1 MPNPFLTSVTRP
13 AQLRREALEAD
24 PQPRHEWRTGDYV
37 QARVLPGALPISL
50 MEAPDGR
57 MVEVLEGDS
66 VVGALGKRFAT
77 LESTGDWE
85 EIGDD
90 LVMQAL
96 TSAGVFGRSS
106 SHSRSLAPLVDLVYE
121 GHVRVEDGLVRMED
135 FALRPSSARLEA
147 PVILLIG
154 TSMSAGKTAS
164 AKTIVRVLKQRGLR
178 VGGSKLTGVGRYRDI
193 LGMADAGADVVLDF
207 VDAGLPSTV
216 CEREVF
222 EPALLSIT
230 SAMAEAEVDVVVA
243 EAGASP
249 LEPYNGDTAIAVLGE
264 SIALTVLCASDPY
277 AVVGV
282 TEAFGTKP
290 DLVAGVCTSTRAG
303 IELVERLSDAPALN
317 LIDPASI
324 PALESILDAVGDG
337 TLAQPL
343 HDASGTGISGER

>member
-13 AQLRREALEAD
+13 ARLQREGLEAA
-24 PQPRHEWRTGDYV
+24 PLPRAEWRTGDYV
-37 QARVLPGALPISL
+37 MARVLPGTQPISL

-57 MVEVLEGDS
+57 MVEVLEGDR
-66 VVGALGKRFAT
+66 VVGVLGKRYAT

-85 EIGDD
+85 QIGDD
-90 LVMQAL
+90 LLMQAL
-96 TSAGVFGRSS
+96 TAAGVFGRSS
-106 SHSRSLAPLVDLVYE
+106 SHSRLLAPLIDLVYE
-121 GHVRVEDGLVRMED
+121 GHVRVEGGLARMED
-135 FALRPSSARLEA
+135 FAVRPSPTRLEA

-178 VGGSKLTGVGRYRDI
+178 VAGTKLTGVGRYRDI
-193 LGMADAGADVVLDF
+193 LAMADAGADVILDF

-222 EPALLSIT
+222 EAALLGIT
-230 SAMAEAEVDVVVA
+230 STLAEAGVDAVVA

-264 SIALTVLCASDPY
+264 SITLTVLCASDPY

-282 TEAFGTKP
+282 TEAFGTRP

-324 PALESILDAVGDG
+324 PALESILDAVGEG
-337 TLAQPL
+337 RF
-343 HDASGTGISGER
+343 G

>member
-1 MPNPFLTSVTRP
+1 
-13 AQLRREALEAD
+13 
-24 PQPRHEWRTGDYV
+24 
-37 QARVLPGALPISL
+37 
-50 MEAPDGR
+50 
-57 MVEVLEGDS
+57 MVEVLEDDL
-66 VVGALGKRFAT
+66 VVGALGTRYAT
-77 LESTGDWE
+77 LESTGDWQQ
-85 EIGDD
+85 IGDD

-106 SHSRSLAPLVDLVYE
+106 SHPRSLPPLVDFLYE
-121 GHVRVEDGLVRMED
+121 GHVQVEGGPARMQN
-135 FALRPSSARLEA
+135 FALRPAPARLEV

-178 VGGSKLTGVGRYRDI
+178 VGGTKLTGVARYRDI
-193 LGMADAGADVVLDF
+193 LGMADAGADVILDF

-222 EPALLSIT
+222 EPALLRIT
-230 SAMAEAEVDVVVA
+230 SSLAEAEVDVVVA

-249 LEPYNGDTAIAVLGE
+249 LEPYNGDTAIAGLGE
-264 SIALTVLCASDPY
+264 SIALTVLSASDPY

-290 DLVAGVCTSTRAG
+290 DLVAGLCTSTRAG
-303 IELVERLSDAPALN
+303 IELVERLSGAPALN

-324 PALESILDAVGDG
+324 PALESILDGVGDG
-337 TLAQPL
+337 AF
-343 HDASGTGISGER
+343 G